1 MFFSKTYNICR
12 TIAKVIRKNI
22 LYLFSCLFLIY
33 VSNYGISVLE
43 NSNLFDSNYHD
54 KTIEN
59 LIYEIEINNKMLDIT
74 SQRLSYKRLIKEEA
88 LNYNTDLTNNEL
100 NEVST
105 LIVDLSQKYDNITP
119 DFICSVITVESG
131 WKKEAKS
138 IANANGMMQIVPTT
152 GAYLSFVEGNY
163 DVDIYDL
170 LKNPIENIKLGC
182 RYLYELGGIHDSYS
196 LIKYNAG
203 IKYALLYHKTKDE
216 NSLPEETQN
225 YIINVNRIYNEN
237 KSKLN
242 GYL

>member
-1 MFFSKTYNICR
+1 MFFKNAYKICR
-12 TIAKVIRKNI
+12 TIANVIKKSY
-22 LYLFSCLFLIY
+22 LYLFSFLTIIY
-33 VSNYGISVLE
+33 VSSYGISFLE

-54 KTIEN
+54 KAIEN
-59 LIYEIEINNKMLDIT
+59 LINEIEINNQILNIT
-74 SQRLSYKRLIKEEA
+74 SQRLSYKKLIKEEA
-88 LNYNTDLTNNEL
+88 LNYNTDLTHTEL

-105 LIVDLSQKYDNITP
+105 LIVDMSQKYDNITP

-152 GAYLSFVEGNY
+152 GSYLAYVDGNY
-163 DVDIYDL
+163 NTNIYDL

-182 RYLYELGGIHDSYS
+182 RYLYELGGINDSYS

-225 YIINVNRIYNEN
+225 YIINVNRIYKEN
-237 KSKLN
+237 KNKLN